1 MKNNLLSLKAFLL
14 TGLLL
19 TFSCTSTNDPLQLA
33 DPFVGTGLH
42 GHTYPGAAA
51 PFGMVQLS
59 PDTRNDGWD
68 GVSGYHAEDNT
79 IIGFSHT
86 HLSGTGEG
94 DMGDFLFVPLTGN
107 VATGDNG
114 YETTP
119 LPFKRSDEK
128 AYPGYYSVSF
138 PSVGITAELTAT
150 QRTGCHRYTFK
161 GNGERRIL
169 VDMGYSIRNK
179 KADQIRFATISNIG
193 IEGGR
198 HITGWAK
205 DRWMYFSAEFSVPFT
220 DCVPD
225 GHDRYLL
232 TFPNDLKELT
242 VCIGLSPNDESGARN
257 NRLTEAP
264 RCNFDIILQTTS
276 RQWEEAFGKIQIE
289 GGDNT
294 DRSLFYTALYHSLI
308 VPHLLSDVDGRYRNH
323 RQEIQTAPAGRR
335 YFSTLS
341 LWDTFRSWHPLQS
354 IIYPEVNEDIVFSL
368 LDMYDCDGK
377 LPLWPLGGADTDCMI
392 GYHGVAVIADAWLR
406 GIRSF
411 DGEHALKAMVS
422 SSNQDPASEW
432 YNTYGY
438 IPCDLSPQSIS
449 KTLEFA
455 YDDWC
460 IARMAESLGHDDIAA
475 EYDLRAKRYKN
486 IFDPTTGFFRGRD
499 SEGNWREPFDPT
511 GSSRDYTEATAWQ
524 YRFFV
529 PHDMNGFAQLM
540 GGKEA
545 TITALDSLFSFD
557 YLNPTITNDGNISGF
572 IGQYAHGNEPSHTFA
587 WLYSFMNHPEST
599 QRRVRQVLK
608 ELYTPD
614 RAGICG
620 NEDCGQ
626 MSAWYVLAA
635 IGLYPACPG
644 TGEFVFAAP
653 LFKKTTI
660 ALPNGKTLVIT
671 ADKPNYA
678 YIKEVTFNG
687 ETVDAQYIT
696 YDQLMQGGELS
707 FTLSRKPSK
716 ALDDRKVP
724 YSLTQGL
731 MASTPRLKGNPRFF
745 ENTFNVELDSRTPE
759 AKIYYTLDG
768 SEPTEESTLYTE
780 PFTIDKDCQVK
791 AKAFVKDGEPS
802 PLMSIHA
809 FPIIYQQAVNVTNTQ
824 PGCRFTYHR
833 GMFTWTRDVARS
845 PIVKSGVL
853 PAPSI
858 AGATDEDHF
867 GFIFDGY
874 LDIPEDGLW
883 QFAVTSDDGAV
894 LLLDGKLAVNGD
906 GSHANYTA
914 TGYIALRK
922 GMHQFRLLY
931 LEDYEGQNLEWKW
944 KAPSATEFAP
954 IPESAISH

>member
-354 IIYPEVNEDIVFSL
+354 IIYTEVN
-368 LDMYDCDGK
+368 
-377 LPLWPLGGADTDCMI
+377 
-392 GYHGVAVIADAWLR
+392 
-406 GIRSF
+406 
-411 DGEHALKAMVS
+411 
-422 SSNQDPASEW
+422 
-432 YNTYGY
+432 
-438 IPCDLSPQSIS
+438 
-449 KTLEFA
+449 
-455 YDDWC
+455 
-460 IARMAESLGHDDIAA
+460 
-475 EYDLRAKRYKN
+475 
-486 IFDPTTGFFRGRD
+486 
-499 SEGNWREPFDPT
+499 
-511 GSSRDYTEATAWQ
+511 
-524 YRFFV
+524 
-529 PHDMNGFAQLM
+529 
-540 GGKEA
+540 
-545 TITALDSLFSFD
+545 
-557 YLNPTITNDGNISGF
+557 
-572 IGQYAHGNEPSHTFA
+572 
-587 WLYSFMNHPEST
+587 
-599 QRRVRQVLK
+599 
-608 ELYTPD
+608 
-614 RAGICG
+614 
-620 NEDCGQ
+620 
-626 MSAWYVLAA
+626 
-635 IGLYPACPG
+635 
-644 TGEFVFAAP
+644 
-653 LFKKTTI
+653 
-660 ALPNGKTLVIT
+660 
-671 ADKPNYA
+671 
-678 YIKEVTFNG
+678 
-687 ETVDAQYIT
+687 
-696 YDQLMQGGELS
+696 
-707 FTLSRKPSK
+707 
-716 ALDDRKVP
+716 
-724 YSLTQGL
+724 
-731 MASTPRLKGNPRFF
+731 
-745 ENTFNVELDSRTPE
+745 
-759 AKIYYTLDG
+759 
-768 SEPTEESTLYTE
+768 
-780 PFTIDKDCQVK
+780 
-791 AKAFVKDGEPS
+791 
-802 PLMSIHA
+802 
-809 FPIIYQQAVNVTNTQ
+809 
-824 PGCRFTYHR
+824 
-833 GMFTWTRDVARS
+833 
-845 PIVKSGVL
+845 
-853 PAPSI
+853 
-858 AGATDEDHF
+858 
-867 GFIFDGY
+867 
-874 LDIPEDGLW
+874 
-883 QFAVTSDDGAV
+883 
-894 LLLDGKLAVNGD
+894 
-906 GSHANYTA
+906 
-914 TGYIALRK
+914 
-922 GMHQFRLLY
+922 
-931 LEDYEGQNLEWKW
+931 
-944 KAPSATEFAP
+944 
-954 IPESAISH
+954 